1 MKLFAIFFF
10 AAILST
16 RLAATAQSHKATKA
30 EVEYQ
35 NKAITTIFNA
45 LPKNYKGWDRDL
57 PIGDGDDNKI
67 ELDQTITN
75 CQGDGCYEGVEIIA
89 IFSGNRTP
97 EGAALTKQRD
107 AAKGDQKDALEF
119 KLHNTLSISVR
130 FMTNT
135 TTDLVNYEFCPNG
148 GFQNLAPPPGWDA
161 YSFATMSPCM
171 KDNERELGDYS
182 FFSIGPKP
190 KFNKGHNEWP
200 LNPALK
206 GAHKTQSIV
215 LVLEGSKESALEF
228 VKSVDVAKLRSLLN

>member
-1 MKLFAIFFF
+1 MKLFTIFFSATLLCATF
-10 AAILST
+10 SAA
-16 RLAATAQSHKATKA
+16 AQSHKATKA

-75 CQGDGCYEGVEIIA
+75 CKGDECYEGVEIIA
-89 IFSGNRTP
+89 VYSGERTQ
-97 EGAALTKQRD
+97 EAAALSKQKD
-107 AAKGDQKDALEF
+107 AAQGDQKDALGF
-119 KLHNTLSISVR
+119 KLHNMFSISVR

-148 GFQNLAPPPGWDA
+148 GFQNLPPPPGWDA
-161 YSFATMSPCM
+161 YSFATLNPCK
-171 KDNERELGDYS
+171 KDSQRDLGDYS

-190 KFNKGHNEWP
+190 KFVNGHNEFP
-200 LNPALK
+200 LNPALI
-206 GAHKTQSIV
+206 GAHKTQNIV

-228 VKSVDVAKLRSLLN
+228 VKNVDVAKLRSLLN